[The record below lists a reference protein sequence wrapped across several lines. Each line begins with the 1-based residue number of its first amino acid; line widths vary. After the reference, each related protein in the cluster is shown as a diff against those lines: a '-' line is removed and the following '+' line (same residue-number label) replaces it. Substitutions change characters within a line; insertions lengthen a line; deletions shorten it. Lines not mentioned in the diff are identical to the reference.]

1 MKGRDREEGERQRG
15 WGETERKG
23 RERLRGK
30 GDTESEGM
38 V

>member
-1 MKGRDREEGERQRG
+1 MGKTERKGRQRG
-15 WGETERKG
+15 RGETERKG